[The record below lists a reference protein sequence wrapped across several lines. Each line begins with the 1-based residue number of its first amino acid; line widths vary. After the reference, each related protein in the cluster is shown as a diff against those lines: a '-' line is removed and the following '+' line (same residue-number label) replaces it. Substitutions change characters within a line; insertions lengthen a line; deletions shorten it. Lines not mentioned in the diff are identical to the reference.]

1 MTKTVTVQKG
11 EFVLTVPRSD
21 LIELVET
28 PDGVCFNFKGG
39 LTLQVMDADMPIYTK
54 NVMKNTADNF
64 PNGHLNVNLND
75 RNKPASI
82 DTT

>member
-1 MTKTVTVQKG
+1 MSKTVTVQKG

-39 LTLQVMDADMPIYTK
+39 LTLQVTDVDMPIHTK

-64 PNGHLNVNLND
+64 PNGHLSVNLND